1 MCGLSFHREA
11 RCRFMCKRRL
21 PGGLVVESMCP
32 TQSSL
37 HRETEMHTNP
47 KSPDFESIKQLNPYG
62 AEYWSARQLAPLLGY
77 SRWENFEVAV
87 KRGRTACE
95 QVGQVVS
102 DHFRDATKMVPL
114 GSGSTREVKDY
125 LLSRFACYLIAQNGD
140 PRKAEIAAAQAYFAV
155 STRQNEL
162 HQLYDEQQKRLQLR
176 ERVSENNKKLAEAA
190 HDAGV
195 LSRSFGE
202 FQNAGYRGL
211 YGGLDAEGIKARKG
225 LEKKEEILDRMGRAE
240 LAANDF
246 RITQTEAKLRNEQ
259 IVGQASAIATHHEVG
274 RKVREAIEEIGGT
287 MPEDLP
293 AEPSIKPLLNER
305 RRRSRKLRAC
315 TDAHTVVPGN
325 TQPHLNP
332 SLDLGG

>member
-1 MCGLSFHREA
+1 VLNA
-11 RCRFMCKRRL
+11 RL
-21 PGGLVVESMCP
+21 TPP
-32 TQSSL
+32 DHQ
-37 HRETEMHTNP
+37 ETEMHTNP
-47 KSPDFESIKQLNPYG
+47 QSPDFESIKQLNPYG
-62 AEYWSARQLAPLLGY
+62 AEYWSARSLAPLLGY
-77 SRWENFEVAV
+77 TKWQNFEVAV
-87 KRGRTACE
+87 RRAMTACE
-95 QVGQVVS
+95 QVGQIMK
-102 DHFRDATKMVPL
+102 DHFTDASKMI
-114 GSGSTREVKDY
+114 STGKGAQREVKDY
-125 LLSRFACYLIAQNGD
+125 SLSRFACYLIAQNGD

-176 ERVSENNKKLAEAA
+176 ERVSENNKKLAGAA

-225 LEKKEEILDRMGRAE
+225 LERREEILDRMGRAE

-246 RITQTEAKLRNEQ
+246 RITQTEEKLRNER
-259 IVGQASAIATHHEVG
+259 IVGQARAIATHHEVG
-274 RKVREAIEEIGGT
+274 KKVREAIEEIGGT

-305 RRRSRKLRAC
+305 RRRSRKLRAGA
-315 TDAHTVVPGN
+315 DAHASPFGDA
-325 TQPHLNP
+325 QA
-332 SLDLGG
+332 